1 MPLRKG
7 LFFLRKERE
16 IVKTLDK
23 NVNLWTEK
31 AKILDYFLFRRHV
44 NDVEGLT
51 GISPFWGPRLR
62 LSGWNALL

>member
-31 AKILDYFLFRRHV
+31 AKILDYILFRRHV

-51 GISPFWGPRLR
+51 GISPFLG
-62 LSGWNALL
+62 A

>member
-1 MPLRKG
+1 

-51 GISPFWGPRLR
+51 GISPFLG
-62 LSGWNALL
+62 A

>member
-7 LFFLRKERE
+7 LFFLGKERE

-31 AKILDYFLFRRHV
+31 AKILDYLLFRRHV

-51 GISPFWGPRLR
+51 DNAPFFG
-62 LSGWNALL
+62 A

>member
-1 MPLRKG
+1 MPLRKA
-7 LFFLRKERE
+7 LFFLGKERE

-31 AKILDYFLFRRHV
+31 AKILDYLLFRRHV

-51 GISPFWGPRLR
+51 DNAPFFG
-62 LSGWNALL
+62 A

>member
-44 NDVEGLT
+44 NDAEGST
-51 GISPFWGPRLR
+51 GIAIFFG
-62 LSGWNALL
+62 A

>member
-7 LFFLRKERE
+7 LFFLGKERE

-44 NDVEGLT
+44 NDVEGLDRYC
-51 GISPFWGPRLR
+51 PFFG
-62 LSGWNALL
+62 A

>member
-1 MPLRKG
+1 MPLRKA
-7 LFFLRKERE
+7 LFFLGNERE

-31 AKILDYFLFRRHV
+31 AKILDYFLFRRQV

-51 GISPFWGPRLR
+51 DNAPFFG
-62 LSGWNALL
+62 A

>member
-31 AKILDYFLFRRHV
+31 AKILNYILFRRHV
-44 NDVEGLT
+44 NAVEGST
-51 GISPFWGPRLR
+51 GISPFFGSL
-62 LSGWNALL
+62 G